1 MKKIIITVSLFL
13 YGNYMFAQNENIEA
27 EIKNLEQA
35 EVKALQDKDTNTIKK
50 IWDKD
55 YIVNNPENKIV
66 LAKPNPLDRPVMQK
80 TKVSFTREVENV
92 LVNGEIAIS
101 MGNETVVPA
110 DDSNQVQTIK
120 RRYTNIWMKKDGS
133 WKLVARHANI
143 ICQQNSSL

>member
-50 IWDKD
+50 IWDRD

-143 ICQQNSSL
+143 ICQ

>member
-13 YGNYMFAQNENIEA
+13 YANYMFAQNENIEA

-50 IWDKD
+50 MWDKNF
-55 YIVNNPENKIV
+55 IVHNPENKIV

-80 TKVSFTREVENV
+80 TKVSFTREVEKV
-92 LVNGEIAIS
+92 LVNGDIAIS

-110 DDSNQVQTIK
+110 DGSNQGQTIR
-120 RRYTNIWMKKDGS
+120 RRYTDIWMKKDGS

-143 ICQQNSSL
+143 ICQ

>member
-13 YGNYMFAQNENIEA
+13 YANYMFAQNENIEA
-27 EIKNLEQA
+27 EIKSLEQV

-80 TKVSFTREVENV
+80 TKVSFTRKVEKV
-92 LVNGEIAIS
+92 LVNGDIAIS

-110 DDSNQVQTIK
+110 DDPNHGQTIR

-143 ICQQNSSL
+143 ICQ

>member
-1 MKKIIITVSLFL
+1 MKKIILIVSLFF
-13 YGNYMFAQNENIEA
+13 YANYLFAQNENIEA

-66 LAKPNPLDRPVMQK
+66 LAKPNPLDRPVIQK
-80 TKVSFTREVENV
+80 TKVSFTREVEKV
-92 LVNGEIAIS
+92 LVNGDIAIS

-110 DDSNQVQTIK
+110 DGSTQGQTIK
-120 RRYTNIWMKKDGS
+120 RRYTNIWMKKDGA

-143 ICQQNSSL
+143 ICQ

>member
-13 YGNYMFAQNENIEA
+13 YANYMFAQNENIEA

-50 IWDKD
+50 LWDKD
-55 YIVNNPENKIV
+55 YIVNNPESKIV
-66 LAKPNPLDRPVMQK
+66 LAKPNPLDRPVIQK
-80 TKVSFTREVENV
+80 TKVSFTREVEKI
-92 LVNGEIAIS
+92 LINGDIAIS

-110 DDSNQVQTIK
+110 DGSNQGQTIR

-143 ICQQNSSL
+143 ICQ

>member
-50 IWDKD
+50 IWDRD

-66 LAKPNPLDRPVMQK
+66 LAKPNPLDRPVMPK

-101 MGNETVVPA
+101 MGNEMVVPA

-143 ICQQNSSL
+143 ICQ

>member
-1 MKKIIITVSLFL
+1 
-13 YGNYMFAQNENIEA
+13 MFAQNENIEA
-27 EIKNLEQA
+27 EIKNLEQT

-50 IWDKD
+50 LWDKD

-80 TKVSFTREVENV
+80 IRVSFTREVENV
-92 LVNGEIAIS
+92 LVTGDIAIS

-110 DDSNQVQTIK
+110 DGSTHGQTIR

-143 ICQQNSSL
+143 ICQ